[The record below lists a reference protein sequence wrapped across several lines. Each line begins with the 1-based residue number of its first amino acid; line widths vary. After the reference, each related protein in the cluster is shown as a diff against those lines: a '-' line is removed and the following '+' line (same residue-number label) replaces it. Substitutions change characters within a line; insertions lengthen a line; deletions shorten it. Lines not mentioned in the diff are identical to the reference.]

1 VGHCEAVSV
10 RVHKAGPGD
19 REAIERLCK
28 GALASILSHD
38 LEILDTVLKVSVT
51 SLEFAA
57 KKTLG
62 AFCRYPVLHVSL
74 MKSHRTRHTTNDA
87 T

>member
-1 VGHCEAVSV
+1 MGHCEAVSV

-19 REAIERLCK
+19 RDAFERLCK
-28 GALASILSHD
+28 GALARTLSHD
-38 LEILDTVLKVSVT
+38 LEIPDSVLKVSVT
-51 SLEFAA
+51 PLEFAA

-62 AFCRYPVLHVSL
+62 AFYRYPVLHVSL
-74 MKSHRTRHTTNDA
+74 MKSHRIRHTTNDA